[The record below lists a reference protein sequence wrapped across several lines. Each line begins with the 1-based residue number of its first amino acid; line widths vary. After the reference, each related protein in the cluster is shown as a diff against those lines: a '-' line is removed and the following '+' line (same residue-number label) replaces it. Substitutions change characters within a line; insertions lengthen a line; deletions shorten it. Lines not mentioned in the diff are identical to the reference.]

1 MFRMART
8 QNSSWYASNC
18 EKRLSDP
25 PQTQTCSL
33 QRQQYLDS
41 NQHRVLFPFLT
52 QRVYL
57 LSHSFRPSRKSAV
70 SKAHVELNRGSR
82 QCWAKQSQ
90 GWSQW
95 PGCYG
100 ATSPATPQHK
110 ICFWVALFMD
120 ITHKAFS
127 HLSEK
132 LPLCLKDGEIRVS
145 KMVKWEQSTKL
156 QSQNEIYNSQEAE
169 DIPCAIPMVISMC
182 DTSQNNWLWRTE
194 FLQFSDTVI
203 NV

>member
-18 EKRLSDP
+18 EKRVSDP

-70 SKAHVELNRGSR
+70 SKAHVGLNRGSR

-100 ATSPATPQHK
+100 AASPATPQHK

-120 ITHKAFS
+120 ITHKTLS

-132 LPLCLKDGEIRVS
+132 LLLHLKDGEIRVS
-145 KMVKWEQSTKL
+145 KMVKWEQSTSYSLKMRSITPRRQKISL
-156 QSQNEIYNSQEAE
+156 VPSPCWFQCVIHLRTTDCGELSFFSSQI
-169 DIPCAIPMVISMC
+169 
-182 DTSQNNWLWRTE
+182 L
-194 FLQFSDTVI
+194 
-203 NV
+203 